1 MDVALLFLPL
11 IGGFIF
17 SKVWIATKFA
27 CAREDGHRLYFRAG
41 FYAMFLF
48 AFALLVRLLLTSQS
62 QTYRDIELL
71 LGQIVMPFMK
81 TEEHTYQVPLS
92 LVCIYAMLLSL
103 PLAAVLTPVAAFL
116 NRVRGKSSFLE
127 QALDDS
133 PVEALLQRSVVKE
146 SPVAITMDNR
156 KVYIGYVVATADPE
170 KERKAIRLLPIASG
184 YRDKDTLDLVL
195 TTSYDPLYEEEKP
208 GEGLEDAES
217 AAHDEAAERGPSKAS
232 YNSNEDR
239 ILILPASRVHSLN
252 MFDFVAFEKFQ
263 SRQALVDSA
272 SDSKIPNDD
281 EEVNSSDAEKEP
293 T

>member
-41 FYAMFLF
+41 FYAAFLF
-48 AFALLVRLLLTSQS
+48 AFALLVRLLLTSRS

-81 TEEHTYQVPLS
+81 TEEYTYQVPLA
-92 LVCIYAMLLSL
+92 LVCIYAVLMSL
-103 PLAAVLTPVAAFL
+103 PLAVVLTPIAAIL
-116 NRVRGKSSFLE
+116 NWLFGRASFLV

-156 KVYIGYVVATADPE
+156 KVYIGYVLATADPE

-195 TTSYDPLYEEEKP
+195 TISYDPLYEDDSPEKGP
-208 GEGLEDAES
+208 EDAES
-217 AAHDEAAERGPSKAS
+217 AAHDEAAESGLSKDS
-232 YNSNEDR
+232 YNANEDR
-239 ILILPASRVHSLN
+239 VLILPASRVHSLN
-252 MFDFVAFEKFQ
+252 MFDFVAFEKFKAR
-263 SRQALVDSA
+263 SEPIDSPA
-272 SDSKIPNDD
+272 DSQDSDDPEEAKSSDS
-281 EEVNSSDAEKEP
+281 EKEP
-293 T
+293 L